1 LEILQL
7 NGFLWSGENL
17 KGNAIKTRV
26 KTEPKLGHGSEKTVV
41 ESVVETVVESSVKVS
56 EKNEIYFGRDS
67 RKNLYVGY

>member
-41 ESVVETVVESSVKVS
+41 ETVVESSVKGS

-67 RKNLYVGY
+67 RKNLYGGY